1 VQRPLYTTTDDIL
14 LTGREWL
21 TDDAPTA
28 AVVLVHGFSASAD
41 DPKVCAVA
49 EALLGDGLD
58 VVAYDSRG
66 HGRSEGASTLGDLER
81 HDVSAAVDVAKERS
95 DRIVL
100 VGASMGAIAVL
111 RFAATVADEEQ
122 ELAGVVTV
130 SCPSGWRLPR
140 TARGVF
146 AAALTRT
153 PVGRAVAA
161 RWMRVQVAPRWTNPE
176 PPIALVPNVDAPLAI
191 LHGAADRFVPPSAAS
206 ELFAAAH
213 EPRQLEIIAGMGH
226 AFEPQSVPAIQH
238 AVAWILGTTR

>member
-1 VQRPLYTTTDDIL
+1 MRRSLYTTTDDIL

-21 TDDAPTA
+21 TDDAPLA

-49 EALLGDGLD
+49 EALLGDGFD

-81 HDVSAAVDVAKERS
+81 HDVAAAVDVAKERS

-111 RFAATVADEEQ
+111 RYAATVVDDIPQ
-122 ELAGVVTV
+122 LAGVVTV
-130 SCPSGWRLPR
+130 SCPAQWKLPR
-140 TARGVF
+140 NARGVF

-153 PVGRAVAA
+153 PMGRAVAA
-161 RWMRVQVAPRWTNPE
+161 RWMRVQVARRWTNPE
-176 PPIALVPNVDAPLAI
+176 PPIDLVPNIEVPLAI
-191 LHGAADRFVPPSAAS
+191 LHGAIDRMVPPSHAS
-206 ELFAAAH
+206 ELYEAAH
-213 EPRQLEIIAGMGH
+213 DPRQLEIVAGMGH
-226 AFEPQSVPAIQH
+226 AFEPQSVPAIRD
-238 AVAWILGTTR
+238 AVAWVLNSP